1 MSCVSYTTPA
11 LVHTDLTSV
20 IGFIDAMNTGM
31 LAAGLTK
38 ATIPSG
44 ETYSDSFSAKTV
56 VDYVDI
62 AALPGSSIGWAT
74 QHLYFCS
81 AYYNL
86 PVGDG
91 SIELEDDEID
101 PQYKKIISESYDST
115 PCQIKI
121 HFIYVFTTSDGSYAQ
136 PLSARTFSMVTTV
149 HSMYGKVIAAFKP
162 ATSSGYIG
170 DSAGPYSSYNLTYAI
185 KGDSYISLTGRQLTV
200 SIGCHNI
207 ISSTFPS
214 GSFYRYMV
222 QFSLYRNNGDITAY
236 GSYAINVAYTPVAY
250 YNDDASDIRMTYY
263 NSAYRDKYEIANFN
277 NNFTFW
283 PESALTSMSSGNHNI
298 GPVFAKYNS
307 SSHFQVPNFVVTKI
321 NDTELSFITLIYKYD
336 EHYIKGQFLN
346 LGLTERS
353 QCPVVRRSTTYSWA
367 YLYEPSVTY
376 TTSTVGGP

>member
-11 LVHTDLTSV
+11 LVHTTLSSV
-20 IGFIDAMNTGM
+20 TGFIDAMNTGM

-44 ETYSDSFSAKTV
+44 ETYTDSFSTKTV
-56 VDYVDI
+56 VDYVDMT
-62 AALPGSSIGWAT
+62 ALPGSNVSSDGK
-74 QHLYFCS
+74 HFYFCS

-91 SIELEDDEID
+91 SIELEDDEVD
-101 PQYKKIISESYDST
+101 PQYKKLISESYDST

-121 HFIYVFTTSDGSYAQ
+121 HFIYVNTATDGSAQ
-136 PLSARTFSMVTTV
+136 QALSARPFSSVVTI
-149 HSMYGKVIAAFKP
+149 HSSDGKEAARFRAAP
-162 ATSSGYIG
+162 SSG
-170 DSAGPYSSYNLTYAI
+170 SNSLSYSTNHNHTYGI
-185 KGDSYISLTGRQLTV
+185 KGQSYISLTGRQLTV

-236 GSYAINVAYTPVAY
+236 GSYANNVAYASVAY

-336 EHYIKGQFLN
+336 DHYIKGQFLN

-353 QCPVVRRSTTYSWA
+353 QCPVVRQSTTYSWA

>member
-11 LVHTDLTSV
+11 LVHTTLSSV
-20 IGFIDAMNTGM
+20 TGFIDAMNTGM

-44 ETYSDSFSAKTV
+44 ETYTDSFSTKTV
-56 VDYVDI
+56 VDYVDMT
-62 AALPGSSIGWAT
+62 ALPGNNVTSAVN
-74 QHLYFCS
+74 HLYFCS

-91 SIELEDDEID
+91 SIELEDDETD
-101 PQYKKIISESYDST
+101 PQYKKLISESYDST

-121 HFIYVFTTSDGSYAQ
+121 HFIYVNTGTDVSYQQALSTRPISTVTTIHSSDG
-136 PLSARTFSMVTTV
+136 
-149 HSMYGKVIAAFKP
+149 KEIAKFKP
-162 ATSSGYIG
+162 ATSSGASYISFS
-170 DSAGPYSSYNLTYAI
+170 SAHNHTYAI
-185 KGDSYISLTGRQLTV
+185 KGVSYISLTGRQLTV

-236 GSYAINVAYTPVAY
+236 GSYANNVVYTSVAY

-263 NSAYRDKYEIANFN
+263 NGAYRDKYEIANFN